1 MRCFRFRTGTWT
13 LGNKVYILAIMNVTP
28 DSFSDGSAV
37 NQDPGYQVDKAMRL
51 VEEGADALDLGAES
65 TRPGHTAITAEEEW
79 ARLGP
84 VLKAVRLALPDV
96 PLSIDTQKSWV
107 AERALDAG
115 ADIVNDIW
123 GFSHDERMP
132 ALVAR
137 YGAGAVLMYNEDGD
151 PESPIN
157 GERLQDF
164 FRRQVQAAQRA
175 GVSPEALLL
184 DPGIGFRVQ
193 GEASWAIL
201 GDLHQFEGIGSGI
214 LVGHSRKRFLG
225 RVAGIPEAAQRDGV
239 TAALST
245 LLAAEGHTDVLRVHN
260 PRTTREAILVAQ
272 QWRRFHGAD

>member
-1 MRCFRFRTGTWT
+1 MRHFRFRRGTWT
-13 LGNKVYILAIMNVTP
+13 LGDKVYILAIMNVTP
-28 DSFSDGSAV
+28 DSFSDGAPV
-37 NQDPGYQVDKAMRL
+37 NRDPGYQVEKAVRL

-65 TRPGHTAITAEEEW
+65 TRPGHTTITGEEEW

-84 VLKAVRLALPDV
+84 VLKAVGRALPDI

-123 GFSHDERMP
+123 GFSHDATMP
-132 ALVAR
+132 SVVAR
-137 YGAGAVLMYNEDGD
+137 YGAGAVLMYNEDENPEAPVHGD
-151 PESPIN
+151 AL
-157 GERLQDF
+157 RTF
-164 FRRQVQAAQRA
+164 FGQQVQVAQDA
-175 GVSPEALLL
+175 GISPGALLL

-201 GDLHQFEGIGSGI
+201 GALHQFQGIGSGI

-225 RVAGIPEAAQRDGV
+225 RVAGIPEAAQRDGA
-239 TAALST
+239 TAALSA

-260 PRTTREAILVAQ
+260 PARTREAILVAQ